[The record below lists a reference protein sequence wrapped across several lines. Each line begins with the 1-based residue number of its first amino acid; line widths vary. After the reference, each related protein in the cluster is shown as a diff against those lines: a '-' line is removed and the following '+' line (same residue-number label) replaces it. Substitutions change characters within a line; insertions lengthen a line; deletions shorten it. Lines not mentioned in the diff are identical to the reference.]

1 MSTPFNNIGASLIPV
16 FNTHASATESQR
28 GAGDAQKTLS
38 DSASAM
44 NAVGETFVQK
54 DTPKHL
60 FGLVQRQLGI
70 GSATLGFVKGC
81 QEGDAGAVISSGSTL
96 ASGIVKG
103 PLTDAMKET
112 LDVSTPKKP
121 PGIKFGLI
129 ADSVEMIVD
138 IGKGVQQ
145 NDLKQVALSSVKLG
159 AHVLTKGSPFAMLTL
174 NLGMDAVDTI
184 AKDPQGYSRY
194 LNQTRQLA
202 RAGATLDDAFRGPV

>member
-1 MSTPFNNIGASLIPV
+1 M
-16 FNTHASATESQR
+16 
-28 GAGDAQKTLS
+28 
-38 DSASAM
+38 
-44 NAVGETFVQK
+44 
-54 DTPKHL
+54 
-60 FGLVQRQLGI
+60 
-70 GSATLGFVKGC
+70 
-81 QEGDAGAVISSGSTL
+81 ISSGSTL

-159 AHVLTKGSPFAMLTL
+159 AHVLTRAPFAMLTL

-184 AKDPQGYSRY
+184 AKDPQAIHAIS
-194 LNQTRQLA
+194 TRRAATGARGRDARRRVRRPVRLA
-202 RAGATLDDAFRGPV
+202 CPAAS